1 MALPVWFSLTL
12 PPILPGKAP
21 PARELARMAVPEACD
36 TPPAKSSLLPF
47 PPMTTPPPVA
57 MILPSTAELP
67 FCTMTADASA
77 LVVVSL
83 PARLI
88 APAPPPSTRMS
99 PPPALTVLVLE
110 LLTPLP

>member
-1 MALPVWFSLTL
+1 
-12 PPILPGKAP
+12 
-21 PARELARMAVPEACD
+21 MAVPAVCD
-36 TPPAKSSLLPF
+36 TPPEKSTELSLPI
-47 PPMTTPPPVA
+47 TTPPLWAP
-57 MILPSTAELP
+57 ITPNTAELP
-67 FCTMTADASA
+67 FCTTTADASV